1 MRPNL
6 AIVDDAL
13 MDVAVTSGA
22 LEEASSLLADR
33 RHGQGGAPVVMVV
46 ADRSNLTP
54 GIACDRWRSARVATH
69 DLAIGLEW
77 IRPDVL
83 VAAGTDPARV
93 QSIARRA
100 NTHPRSEWV
109 PTVAVL
115 PRAHVVDALDWGF
128 RDAVAVGV
136 CPVEL
141 RARVAA
147 ALRHRDQLL
156 ALVRANRALDE
167 LAGIDAL
174 TDLANRRRLDEQ
186 LRTLQA
192 MAWRRGESLGVLVVD
207 IDRFKAVN
215 DRHGHATGDEVLRR
229 VARVLR
235 ADVRVEDVLGRAVDG
250 ALGRWAGDEFVIA
263 VAGVDDADLRLIAQR
278 LCDAVSAESTIGSDG
293 TPLRVTISVG
303 GAASADHEPWAE
315 LLKHADRALY
325 AAKSGGRNRAVIS
338 TVDADRAERECREG
352 TGGRPG
358 RDQVAH
364 R

>member
-6 AIVDDAL
+6 AIVDDAR
-13 MDVAVTSGA
+13 MDVAATSGA
-22 LEEASSLLADR
+22 LEEATGLLADR
-33 RHGQGGAPVVMVV
+33 RHGQGGAPVILVV
-46 ADRSNLTP
+46 ADRADLTP
-54 GIACDRWRSARVATH
+54 GIACDRWRSTRVGTRDVA
-69 DLAIGLEW
+69 AGLEW

-83 VAAGTDPARV
+83 VAAGTDPA
-93 QSIARRA
+93 QMYAIARLA
-100 NTHPRSEWV
+100 STHARGEWV
-109 PTVAVL
+109 PTLAVL
-115 PRAHVVDALDWGF
+115 PRPHLVRALDWGF
-128 RDAVAVGV
+128 RDSVALEV
-136 CPVEL
+136 PPSEL
-141 RARVAA
+141 RARIDA

-156 ALVRANRALDE
+156 ALVRANRTLDE

-192 MAWRRGESLGVLVVD
+192 MAWRRGETLGVLVVD
-207 IDRFKAVN
+207 IDRFKEVN

-250 ALGRWAGDEFVIA
+250 ALGRWAGDEFVIGF
-263 VAGVDDADLRLIAQR
+263 AGVDDADLRLISQR
-278 LCDAVSAESTIGSDG
+278 LCDAVAAESTIGSDG
-293 TPLRVTISVG
+293 TALGVTISVG
-303 GAASADHEPWAE
+303 GAASRDHEPWAE

-325 AAKSGGRNRAVIS
+325 AAKASGRNRAVIT
-338 TVDADRAERECREG
+338 TVDADGTHREPREG